1 MKKLSSQKHFLDLS
15 KKTVKKKTTKHIKFD
30 CLERSEYMKEKKKTH
45 PSKIIFSLRSGTLHI
60 KKWNSRKYQD
70 NLCVMCDIKEENI
83 THF

>member
-1 MKKLSSQKHFLDLS
+1 M
-15 KKTVKKKTTKHIKFD
+15 
-30 CLERSEYMKEKKKTH
+30 SEYMKEKKKAL

-70 NLCVMCDIKEENI
+70 KLCVMCDIKEENI